1 MTHTPLHSAMGKRRF
16 SRRVDPALLRRREDM
31 DRGIA
36 NPHLGFP
43 RRGLR
48 TRSDPRI
55 NNTAGRIMQYSP
67 NPHLERG
74 AIKFA
79 GRPTWQ
85 SAARFYKPTYD
96 DTVTEIPIDTPYGRK
111 SRGVLNDL
119 KAMGKDL
126 IPDYDDL
133 TKSQRGESLLDYYFN
148 QPPGGAVDV
157 TGEETPGVSLGHL
170 QKYHTPEEN
179 EGYDPILGNW
189 MEDEMMRQAQPP
201 GGAVDMTGQYRPQP
215 ERPPWDNWFGNL
227 IRNLR
232 GQNRGG
238 LASLKYAR

>member
-1 MTHTPLHSAMGKRRF
+1 MTHTPLHSSRGRRKF
-16 SRRVDPALLRRREDM
+16 SQRVDPSLLRSRDNINNM

-48 TRSDPRI
+48 TGSDPRI
-55 NNTAGRIMQYSP
+55 NNTAGRMMQYSP

-85 SAARFYKPTYD
+85 SQASRYSIPPLEYGAPFD
-96 DTVTEIPIDTPYGRK
+96 DTVNEYQLPDGTTA
-111 SRGVLNDL
+111 SMRGQDFL
-119 KAMGKDL
+119 
-126 IPDYDDL
+126 
-133 TKSQRGESLLDYYFN
+133 
-148 QPPGGAVDV
+148 
-157 TGEETPGVSLGHL
+157 
-170 QKYHTPEEN
+170 TPEEN
-179 EGYDPILGNW
+179 EGYDSIL
-189 MEDEMMRQAQPP
+189 P
-201 GGAVDMTGQYRPQP
+201 GPGQYQNPYFGQKQWNP
-215 ERPPWDNWFGNL
+215 DDIGGQTWDVDYTTEDITETERPPWDNWFGNL

-232 GQNRGG
+232 GRNRGG

>member
-1 MTHTPLHSAMGKRRF
+1 MTHTPLHSARGKRRF
-16 SRRVDPALLRRREDM
+16 SQRVDPALLRRRDNISNM

-48 TRSDPRI
+48 TSRDPRI
-55 NNTAGRIMQYSP
+55 NNTAGRMMQYSP

-85 SAARFYKPTYD
+85 SQASRYSIPPLEYGAPYD
-96 DTVTEIPIDTPYGRK
+96 DTVTEIPIDTPMINPG
-111 SRGVLNDL
+111 
-119 KAMGKDL
+119 L
-126 IPDYDDL
+126 I
-133 TKSQRGESLLDYYFN
+133 
-148 QPPGGAVDV
+148 
-157 TGEETPGVSLGHL
+157 
-170 QKYHTPEEN
+170 QKFSTPEEN
-179 EGYDPILGNW
+179 EFSGGVLPDP
-189 MEDEMMRQAQPP
+189 
-201 GGAVDMTGQYRPQP
+201 GQYQNPYFRQKQWNPDDIGGQTWDVDYTTEDITET

-232 GQNRGG
+232 GRNRGG